1 MGLFSRKPK
10 NETPEPAG
18 VAPAV
23 DLQAELEAVNERLK
37 ASEQARADLEAR
49 LGLLDKFNA
58 TLNGRISTIDGATSL
73 LDARLDALDQGV
85 ALVGDQL
92 TAVSSTSASLD
103 QRLIAF
109 DDLDERLRELTDR
122 LNTPISAPPPS
133 PSAPPPPP
141 PPSTSIA
148 SPPPPPPTAVRFDD
162 ERLDDLA
169 LQLDALAAAVAAH
182 TERMS
187 SVDGRVTSVS
197 TELANQLTELSRDI
211 DDLNRRGAE
220 QADGESHPGNVD
232 TAEIEARLTERLDAA
247 IDDVLDTTEKLA
259 AEQAR
264 YEIQFRADLAELAE
278 RLRRPNAS

>member
-1 MGLFSRKPK
+1 MGLFSKKPK
-10 NETPEPAG
+10 NATPE
-18 VAPAV
+18 VE
-23 DLQAELEAVNERLK
+23 LQAQLEAVKGRLDANE
-37 ASEQARADLEAR
+37 EA
-49 LGLLDKFNA
+49 NSA
-58 TLNGRISTIDGATSL
+58 
-73 LDARLDALDQGV
+73 LDARLGALDQGIALVSEQVIALSSSNASRDQRMV
-85 ALVGDQL
+85 AL
-92 TAVSSTSASLD
+92 
-103 QRLIAF
+103 

-141 PPSTSIA
+141 PTSIA